1 MDEEQSID
9 LQKLFQIASDN
20 KKRLLGIIGFCVA
33 IALLAALILPNKYTS
48 SVLVRAKSPSSGL
61 SGGAAAAMALLGGGA
76 PGTANLQSYQEMIKS
91 RRVLEPV
98 IAKLDL
104 PEEQKEKI
112 TNESFAK
119 KYLDISN
126 PKGSDLIQIKVE
138 GRSPEEA
145 QMIAQN
151 ILENLKTALTNMGQ
165 VEQSVQMKFLS
176 ERLGIAKKEMEDAE
190 IALDQFR
197 RATRVYAPDDQ
208 ARSALGMVD
217 RIDQQIIELEIQKQ
231 TNDVRLQTVNAQLE
245 KQNIALRKYTVADS
259 EPVQQIRRN
268 LLDKQM
274 ALVDRTQRY
283 TEKHP
288 EVVLI
293 RKEVAELEE
302 QLRKEIEQSILAGT
316 STLNPIHASLL
327 QAKSNIEAA
336 ILTSSSMEEVL
347 RNQLTIIEERLN
359 TLSTET
365 RNYVSLERQV
375 RITQEM
381 YALLTRNYEQTRIQE
396 SLESMDIQ

>member
-1 MDEEQSID
+1 MEEEQSID
-9 LQKLFQIASDN
+9 LQKMFQIASDN
-20 KKRLLGIIGFCVA
+20 KKSLLGIIGLCVVS
-33 IALLAALILPNKYTS
+33 ALLAALILPNKYTS
-48 SVLVRAKSPSSGL
+48 SVLVRAKSQSSGL
-61 SGGAAAAMALLGGGA
+61 SGGAVAAMALLGGGA

-104 PEEQKEKI
+104 PEDEKEELTYENNEQFI
-112 TNESFAK
+112 K

-126 PKGSDLIQIKVE
+126 PKGSDLIEIKAE
-138 GRSPEEA
+138 GKTPEEA

-151 ILENLKTALTNMGQ
+151 ILENLKTTLTDMGQ

-197 RATRVYAPDDQ
+197 RATRVYAPDEQ
-208 ARSALGMVD
+208 AQYALGIVD

-245 KQNIALRKYTVADS
+245 KQNIALRKYNLADS

-274 ALVDRTQRY
+274 ALVESTQRY

-302 QLRKEIEQSILAGT
+302 QLRREIEQSISAGT

-327 QAKSNIEAA
+327 QA
-336 ILTSSSMEEVL
+336 
-347 RNQLTIIEERLN
+347 
-359 TLSTET
+359 
-365 RNYVSLERQV
+365 
-375 RITQEM
+375 
-381 YALLTRNYEQTRIQE
+381 
-396 SLESMDIQ
+396 